1 MDYKEVT
8 RNSAID
14 FSITIDGYIYKGS
27 YKYNIDG
34 VITGFTGGI
43 YENDKF
49 VGNFSR
55 DDDSGNLNI
64 TGVSTENLLTQA
76 TNSKSVIDYVIALV
90 KTATT
95 TNSTTAAR

>member
-1 MDYKEVT
+1 MDYKEVSKST
-8 RNSAID
+8 AID
-14 FSITIDGYIYKGS
+14 FSVTIEGYIYKGS
-27 YKYNIDG
+27 YKYDADG
-34 VITGFTGGI
+34 NITGLSGGI

-55 DDDSGNLNI
+55 DDNSGNLNI

-90 KTATT
+90 KAATT
-95 TNSTTAAR
+95 TAS